1 MKRLSLFGF
10 LLLCIG
16 ILHIQAYNIMHIS
29 SGDGLSSSSVL
40 TIEQQP
46 NGTMLFGTVDGLNS
60 YDGHNVWLTTFNV
73 GERLYGN
80 LIEHVLTVEEN
91 KTWVLTNYGLN
102 IVTEKG
108 RTVRFYP
115 QFQGIRRIRK
125 NPQND
130 GFILTDDKLNFIDKR
145 DGSMHALPLKGVKIT
160 NVCDFAVTNNELLLF
175 CSDGIV
181 AYPLRT
187 EKGLYAI
194 GKPKKLQQIQLI
206 TAVPDGDRPGTAI
219 QLQPDHTDDAL

>member
-1 MKRLSLFGF
+1 MLLLWLGF
-10 LLLCIG
+10 LQ
-16 ILHIQAYNIMHIS
+16 IQAYNIRHIS

-60 YDGHNVWLTTFNV
+60 YDGHKVWLTAFNA
-73 GERLYGN
+73 GQRLYGN

-108 RTVRFYP
+108 QTVRYYP
-115 QFQGIRRIRK
+115 QFQGIRRIRR

-130 GFILTDDKLNFIDKR
+130 GFLLTDDKLNFIDKR
-145 DGSMHALPLKGVKIT
+145 DGSVHSLPLKGVKIA
-160 NVCDFAVTNNELLLF
+160 NICDFAVTRQELLIF
-175 CSDGIV
+175 GRDGIH
-181 AYPLRT
+181 AYPLRM
-187 EKGLYAI
+187 EKGLYVI
-194 GKPKKLQQIQLI
+194 GQPTIIKHIQLI
-206 TAVPDGDRPGTAI
+206 TAVPDGETVY
-219 QLQPDHTDDAL
+219 LVDAQIGRAHV